1 MFLISLVNVFSKKTE
16 INVYFMSTISFIVK
30 LIIQICLYKAADGG
44 GEKTV
49 VLSKKKMLGIIC
61 TSQLFIY
68 FVYRTKSRRLHFPK
82 KKKFKIEALI
92 TFFYQAR

>member
-49 VLSKKKMLGIIC
+49 VLKRKCWELFVHRNC
-61 TSQLFIY
+61 LFILY
-68 FVYRTKSRRLHFPK
+68 TEQKAEDSIFLKNYLK
-82 KKKFKIEALI
+82 K
-92 TFFYQAR
+92 RH

>member
-61 TSQLFIY
+61 TSQLLFILY
-68 FVYRTKSRRLHFPK
+68 TEQKAEDSIFLK
-82 KKKFKIEALI
+82 KYLKK
-92 TFFYQAR
+92 RH

>member
-49 VLSKKKMLGIIC
+49 KTVVLKRKCWELFVHRNC
-61 TSQLFIY
+61 LFILY
-68 FVYRTKSRRLHFPK
+68 TEK
-82 KKKFKIEALI
+82 KQKTLFS
-92 TFFYQAR
+92 

>member
-49 VLSKKKMLGIIC
+49 VVLKRKCWELFVHRNC
-61 TSQLFIY
+61 LFILY
-68 FVYRTKSRRLHFPK
+68 TEQKAEDSIFLK
-82 KKKFKIEALI
+82 KILKK
-92 TFFYQAR
+92 RH

>member
-1 MFLISLVNVFSKKTE
+1 MFSLKKTE

-49 VLSKKKMLGIIC
+49 VVVLKRKCWELFVHRNC
-61 TSQLFIY
+61 LFILY
-68 FVYRTKSRRLHFPK
+68 TEQKAEDSIFLK
-82 KKKFKIEALI
+82 KNLKKR
-92 TFFYQAR
+92 Y

>member
-1 MFLISLVNVFSKKTE
+1 
-16 INVYFMSTISFIVK
+16 MSTISFIVK

-49 VLSKKKMLGIIC
+49 VVVLKRKCWELFVHRNC
-61 TSQLFIY
+61 LFILY
-68 FVYRTKSRRLHFPK
+68 TEQKAEDSIILK
-82 KKKFKIEALI
+82 KIFKKEALI

>member
-30 LIIQICLYKAADGG
+30 LIIQICLYKAAEGG

-49 VLSKKKMLGIIC
+49 VLKRKC
-61 TSQLFIY
+61 TSQLFYLFCIQN
-68 FVYRTKSRRLHFPK
+68 K
-82 KKKFKIEALI
+82 K
-92 TFFYQAR
+92 

>member
-49 VLSKKKMLGIIC
+49 KTVVLNRKCWELFVHRNC
-61 TSQLFIY
+61 LFILY
-68 FVYRTKSRRLHFPK
+68 TEQKAEDSIFLK
-82 KKKFKIEALI
+82 KILKK
-92 TFFYQAR
+92 RH